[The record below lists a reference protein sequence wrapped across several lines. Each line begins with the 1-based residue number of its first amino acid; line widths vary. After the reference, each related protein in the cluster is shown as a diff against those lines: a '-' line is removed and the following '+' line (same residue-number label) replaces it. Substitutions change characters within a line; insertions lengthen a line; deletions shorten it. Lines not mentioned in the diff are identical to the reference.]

1 MLALRLLLCSRN
13 CLGIFVLADDDFFAF
28 NSQACVICYNVTI
41 FAYKTESDMAMTIN
55 SSPVLTGES
64 ARAFIEEAERNSKL
78 PTPRLSAEREA
89 QLREMDRRSR
99 ELFAFLFERK
109 NG

>member
-1 MLALRLLLCSRN
+1 M
-13 CLGIFVLADDDFFAF
+13 
-28 NSQACVICYNVTI
+28 ICYNIITLYSNI
-41 FAYKTESDMAMTIN
+41 ESDMAMTIN

-64 ARAFIEEAERNSKL
+64 AKAFVEEAERNGKL
-78 PTPRLSAEREA
+78 PTPRLSPEREA

-99 ELFAFLFERK
+99 ELFSTLFKRR